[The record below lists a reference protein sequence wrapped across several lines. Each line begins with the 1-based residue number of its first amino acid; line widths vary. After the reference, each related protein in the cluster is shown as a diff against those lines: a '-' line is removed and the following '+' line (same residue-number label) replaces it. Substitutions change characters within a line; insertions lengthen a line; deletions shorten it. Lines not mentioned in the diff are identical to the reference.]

1 MLDFEWGKFL
11 TWNFSEAVNHPAYG
25 YSILLLIF
33 LCFFLFL
40 VRKLRTELIHVFSDE
55 EGNVQITPNALHEL
69 VRKSCDG
76 IPGIFSPATSIIRKG
91 QNFRLNVRIHIR
103 QDCNIKETR
112 LTLQKEIESTLIEN
126 LSFTNFDGTDV
137 VIKGF
142 QGKT

>member
-1 MLDFEWGKFL
+1 M
-11 TWNFSEAVNHPAYG
+11 TWNFSEAINHPAYF
-25 YSILLLIF
+25 YAILLLIL

-40 VRKLRTELIHVFSDE
+40 LRKLRTELIHVFSDE
-55 EGNVQITPNALHEL
+55 DGNVQITPNALHEL

-76 IPGIFSPATSIIRKG
+76 IPGILSPATSIVRKG
-91 QNFRLNVRIHIR
+91 RNFRLNIRIHIR

-112 LTLQKEIESTLIEN
+112 LTLQKKIESIMIDN

-142 QGKT
+142 QGTT

>member
-1 MLDFEWGKFL
+1 MLDFEWRNFL
-11 TWNFSEAVNHPAYG
+11 TWSFSEAINHPAYG
-25 YSILLLIF
+25 YAIVLLIL

-40 VRKLRTELIHVFSDE
+40 LRKLRTELIHVFSDE
-55 EGNVQITPNALHEL
+55 DGNVQITPNALHEL

-76 IPGIFSPATSIIRKG
+76 IPGIFSPATSIVRKG
-91 QNFRLNVRIHIR
+91 RNFRLKIRIQIR

-112 LTLQKEIESTLIEN
+112 LTLQKRIESIMINN

-142 QGKT
+142 QGTT

>member
-1 MLDFEWGKFL
+1 M
-11 TWNFSEAVNHPAYG
+11 AV
-25 YSILLLIF
+25 LQK
-33 LCFFLFL
+33 CFYFVYPNCGIKITIKLVICVRMVCGDHFLFL
-40 VRKLRTELIHVFSDE
+40 LRKLRTELIHVFSDG

-76 IPGIFSPATSIIRKG
+76 IPGIFSPATTIIRKG
-91 QNFRLNVRIHIR
+91 RNFRLNVRIHIR

-112 LTLQKEIESTLIEN
+112 LTLQRKIESIMIDN

-142 QGKT
+142 QVKT

>member
-1 MLDFEWGKFL
+1 MLDFEWRNFL
-11 TWNFSEAVNHPAYG
+11 TWSFSEAINHPAYG
-25 YSILLLIF
+25 YAIVLLIL

-40 VRKLRTELIHVFSDE
+40 LRKLRTELIHVFSDE
-55 EGNVQITPNALHEL
+55 DGNVQITPNALHEL

-76 IPGIFSPATSIIRKG
+76 IPGIFSPATSIVRKG
-91 QNFRLNVRIHIR
+91 RNFRLNIRIQIR

-112 LTLQKEIESTLIEN
+112 LTLQKRIESIMINN

-142 QGKT
+142 QGTT